1 GIFASG
7 ALTGFAPPSRRERRR
22 RWDSRGN
29 HQLGAP
35 LNAARRKGLLGTP
48 EGLLDIVLE
57 VGVEEWEGAG
67 EPREVPLRDP
77 QHDGILKRYDE
88 PGAER
93 RTDQHALAEMLAE
106 PEYLLE
112 MLACFGI
119 VDSELQRA
127 LDHGVEAVDQHAGLE
142 HRVTL
147 AVMNVACAR
156 F

>member
-1 GIFASG
+1 M
-7 ALTGFAPPSRRERRR
+7 TGFAPPSRRERRR
-22 RWDSRGN
+22 WDSRGN
-29 HQLGAP
+29 HQLRVPLGAP
-35 LNAARRKGLLGTP
+35 WRKGLIGTP
-48 EGLLDIVLE
+48 EGLFDIVLE

-77 QHDGILKRYDE
+77 QYDGILN
-88 PGAER
+88 G
-93 RTDQHALAEMLAE
+93 
-106 PEYLLE
+106 PEHLLE